1 MPASN
6 IYDLLTGVQIDGLQV
21 SQLDT
26 ATGRTYIDRDAADF
40 WSPVILLSTVL
51 DKARTYPHGLPIP
64 ESGDTATSTIADGAD
79 LTVQPTGTEIWRV
92 EALNVDSCTATLRA
106 GAGGIPITAIPP
118 GGLYLTNTVFITFTN
133 GTGSDKNPAV
143 IYSKVSL

>member
-1 MPASN
+1 MGPQS
-6 IYDLLTGVQIDGLQV
+6 IYDLLTGVQIDALEVG
-21 SQLDT
+21 QLDT

-40 WSPVILLSTVL
+40 WTPIILLSTVM

-64 ESGDTATSTIADGAD
+64 ESGNTATQTIADGAD
-79 LTVQPTGTEIWRV
+79 YTAQPTGTEIWRV

-133 GTGSDKNPAV
+133 GTGSDKNPAIV
-143 IYSKVSL
+143 YSKVSL